1 MAPLAPVL
9 PFPFWGAVCL
19 GFGVPRFGG
28 GRLLKEACLC
38 SLGFLGWGQGA
49 ITPRIETRENQ
60 RMKNEKTEYFEAIP
74 SWVGIL
80 PVLLAAAENGS
91 RPALAELQR
100 MARQADLLQAYLADE
115 KIAAELRQE
124 GGAL

>member
-1 MAPLAPVL
+1 
-9 PFPFWGAVCL
+9 
-19 GFGVPRFGG
+19 
-28 GRLLKEACLC
+28 
-38 SLGFLGWGQGA
+38 
-49 ITPRIETRENQ
+49 
-60 RMKNEKTEYFEAIP
+60 MKNEKTEYFEAIP

-91 RPALAELQR
+91 KPALAELQR